1 MRPFP
6 PTVKLAGSDAAVT
19 DVELLNSYIGVN
31 ATNAPR
37 HYIARI
43 QGQPIAVGVFVD
55 QTFDIGRIEDCH
67 FNPWG
72 PGLKGT
78 VGQFQLTHGRGF
90 VIERSDWEYVFNT
103 FAFGYAIG
111 YHFTISVANFNPGI
125 ENSKGC
131 NGNFVGIG
139 ADNCR
144 NASVQVDGSQPY
156 GLLITNGEFTAFC
169 DPGLDGAAL
178 KPGGVCH
185 GASPVHVLVG
195 RDNAGSVR
203 FVNSAFWGPARLVAE
218 IRGSGTVGFSDC
230 NFNSWD
236 CKCASDPR
244 PACDSSGSI
253 C

>member
-1 MRPFP
+1 MRPFA
-6 PTVKLAGSDAAVT
+6 PTVRLAGSNAAVT

-31 ATNAPR
+31 ATGAPR

-72 PGLKGT
+72 PGLRGT
-78 VGQFQLTHGRGF
+78 VGQFQLRYGRAF

-111 YHFTISVANFNPGI
+111 YHFTISTANFNPGI

-139 ADNCR
+139 ADYCR
-144 NASVQVDGSQPY
+144 NASVLQITFHDFVFCVPFGFHICAFLTIRCCQWIHWNRCKSTAPSPY
-156 GLLITNGEFTAFC
+156 ALHSTA
-169 DPGLDGAAL
+169 L
-178 KPGGVCH
+178 
-185 GASPVHVLVG
+185 
-195 RDNAGSVR
+195 SV
-203 FVNSAFWGPARLVAE
+203 SCQIVAH
-218 IRGSGTVGFSDC
+218 I
-230 NFNSWD
+230 
-236 CKCASDPR
+236 
-244 PACDSSGSI
+244 SI
-253 C
+253 I